1 MDEKCGERKMNSEC
15 YSHLHE
21 SLKETIVSSM
31 DGIKEENNRLFNNLN
46 SIVSNYETRIS
57 NVERSVKRWNIV
69 GVCIVV
75 FCVFVLMFEMFLFK
89 RNTALEKRDT
99 AIEQAIEQ
107 IKNELKETIKIE
119 LNGGKEVESNQ

>member
-31 DGIKEENNRLFNNLN
+31 DNLNSIVNGIKEENNRLFY
-46 SIVSNYETRIS
+46 NYETRIS
-57 NVERSVKRWNIV
+57 SVESSVKRWNIV

-75 FCVFVLMFEMFLFK
+75 FCVFVLAVEMFLFK
-89 RNTALEKRDT
+89 RNTALEKRDA

-119 LNGGKEVESNQ
+119 LNGGKEESNQ